1 MDTIERS
8 AGLSPSKQLHE
19 LSDGKPSVGD
29 DAAERAGSELL
40 VVGNDNPGVRL
51 VAAEDHVAAAL
62 AAET

>member
-1 MDTIERS
+1 MDIIEHS
-8 AGLSPSKQLHE
+8 AALSPSKQLHE
-19 LSDGKPSVGD
+19 RFDGKPSVGD

-51 VAAEDHVAAAL
+51 VGAEDHVAAAL